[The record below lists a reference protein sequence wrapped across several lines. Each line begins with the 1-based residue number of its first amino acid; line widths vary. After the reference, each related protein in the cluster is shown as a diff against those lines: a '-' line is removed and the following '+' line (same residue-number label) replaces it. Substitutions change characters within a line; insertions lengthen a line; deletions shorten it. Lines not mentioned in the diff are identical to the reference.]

1 MAVTREEKEA
11 RRLWEEHCKR
21 VQSLTEL
28 SPEAERETRA
38 QRDAR
43 IRRLL
48 ADYPAFC
55 EYYFPHYM
63 RRTDPATGLVT
74 GIVHNAPFHNAAF
87 RDILRNRTFK
97 AVFMWP
103 RGHAKSTHLDIFI
116 PINLMVRGGGEIH
129 CGIIVNK
136 SEDGAKTL
144 LADLQAELEY
154 NQRLIADFGT
164 QKNVGDWQQ
173 GEFSTTGGVKWF
185 AVGRGQSPRGLKK
198 QEQRPDYIVIDDL
211 DDDEMSHNEERVRQ
225 ATDWVKQ
232 ALFGALDVGRGRF
245 LMVGNGFAKH
255 MVLKNIA
262 DIPSVKVSKVYAV
275 DSNGAPVWADK
286 WTKAEA
292 EAYADFVGYASWQR
306 EMMHNPVA
314 EGGIFKWQWIRY
326 KKILPLRK
334 YDQIICYIDPSF
346 KSTTAN
352 DYKAARVWG
361 KTGRELHLIDCYV
374 RQDTVAGMVRWLY
387 DFHESLPE
395 DVAVSYFMEA
405 NFMQDII
412 LDEFAREGDLRG
424 YQLPIMPDRRKK
436 PDKLQRI
443 EAVSPLWERGL
454 VYYNEA
460 KRNDTDMKTGI
471 DQTLSLARGS
481 RAHDDAPDADE
492 GAIYKLQKASRE
504 ERFEPIFGERPAP
517 KGAW

>member
-1 MAVTREEKEA
+1 M
-11 RRLWEEHCKR
+11 
-21 VQSLTEL
+21 
-28 SPEAERETRA
+28 
-38 QRDAR
+38 
-43 IRRLL
+43 
-48 ADYPAFC
+48 
-55 EYYFPHYM
+55 
-63 RRTDPATGLVT
+63 
-74 GIVHNAPFHNAAF
+74 
-87 RDILRNRTFK
+87 
-97 AVFMWP
+97 
-103 RGHAKSTHLDIFI
+103 
-116 PINLMVRGGGEIH
+116 
-129 CGIIVNK
+129 
-136 SEDGAKTL
+136 
-144 LADLQAELEY
+144 
-154 NQRLIADFGT
+154 

-173 GEFSTTGGVKWF
+173 GEFSTTSGVKWF

-211 DDDEMSHNEERVRQ
+211 DDDEMSRNEERVRQ

-245 LMVGNGFAKH
+245 LMVGNAFAKH
-255 MVLKNIA
+255 MVLKHIA
-262 DIPSVKVSKVYAV
+262 EIPSVKVSKVYAV
-275 DSNGAPVWADK
+275 DSEGNPTWADK

-306 EMMHNPVA
+306 EMMHNAVA

-326 KKILPLRK
+326 KKLPPLRK
-334 YDQIICYIDPSF
+334 YEQIICYIDPSF

-387 DFHESLPE
+387 NFHESLPE
-395 DVAVSYFMEA
+395 DVAVTYYMEA

-412 LDEFAREGDLRG
+412 LDEFEREGDLRG

-443 EAVSPLWERGL
+443 EAISPLWERGL

-460 KRNDTDMKTGI
+460 KRNDPDMKTGI

-504 ERFEPIFGERPAP
+504 ERFEPIFGERPTP

>member
-1 MAVTREEKEA
+1 MHGVRTFLGWGTREAASAEAGKLLPGTWEASPAGRVGAYRIRPPSATIGGEYMFHIRPLRVRLRGRMRYAPTAGYRPYGYQANFAGA
-11 RRLWEEHCKR
+11 RRR
-21 VQSLTEL
+21 PRPYSQAS
-28 SPEAERETRA
+28 A
-38 QRDAR
+38 DA
-43 IRRLL
+43 
-48 ADYPAFC
+48 
-55 EYYFPHYM
+55 
-63 RRTDPATGLVT
+63 
-74 GIVHNAPFHNAAF
+74 
-87 RDILRNRTFK
+87 
-97 AVFMWP
+97 
-103 RGHAKSTHLDIFI
+103 
-116 PINLMVRGGGEIH
+116 
-129 CGIIVNK
+129 
-136 SEDGAKTL
+136 
-144 LADLQAELEY
+144 
-154 NQRLIADFGT
+154 
-164 QKNVGDWQQ
+164 
-173 GEFSTTGGVKWF
+173 
-185 AVGRGQSPRGLKK
+185 QSPRGLKK

-275 DSNGAPVWADK
+275 DSNGSPVWADK

>member
-1 MAVTREEKEA
+1 
-11 RRLWEEHCKR
+11 
-21 VQSLTEL
+21 
-28 SPEAERETRA
+28 
-38 QRDAR
+38 
-43 IRRLL
+43 
-48 ADYPAFC
+48 
-55 EYYFPHYM
+55 
-63 RRTDPATGLVT
+63 
-74 GIVHNAPFHNAAF
+74 
-87 RDILRNRTFK
+87 
-97 AVFMWP
+97 
-103 RGHAKSTHLDIFI
+103 
-116 PINLMVRGGGEIH
+116 
-129 CGIIVNK
+129 
-136 SEDGAKTL
+136 
-144 LADLQAELEY
+144 
-154 NQRLIADFGT
+154 
-164 QKNVGDWQQ
+164 
-173 GEFSTTGGVKWF
+173 
-185 AVGRGQSPRGLKK
+185 
-198 QEQRPDYIVIDDL
+198 
-211 DDDEMSHNEERVRQ
+211 MSHTEERVRQ

-275 DSNGAPVWADK
+275 DSNGSPVWADK

-326 KKILPLRK
+326 KKILPFTEVRPDHLLHRPFL
-334 YDQIICYIDPSF
+334 QIRA
-346 KSTTAN
+346 TAN

-471 DQTLSLARGS
+471 DQTLSLALGS

>member
-1 MAVTREEKEA
+1 
-11 RRLWEEHCKR
+11 
-21 VQSLTEL
+21 
-28 SPEAERETRA
+28 
-38 QRDAR
+38 
-43 IRRLL
+43 
-48 ADYPAFC
+48 
-55 EYYFPHYM
+55 
-63 RRTDPATGLVT
+63 
-74 GIVHNAPFHNAAF
+74 
-87 RDILRNRTFK
+87 
-97 AVFMWP
+97 
-103 RGHAKSTHLDIFI
+103 
-116 PINLMVRGGGEIH
+116 MVRGGGEIH
-129 CGIIVNK
+129 CGPGTPGCEIWP
-136 SEDGAKTL
+136 DTRPTGTRQTA
-144 LADLQAELEY
+144 LASVDA
-154 NQRLIADFGT
+154 
-164 QKNVGDWQQ
+164 
-173 GEFSTTGGVKWF
+173 
-185 AVGRGQSPRGLKK
+185 QSPRGLKK

-211 DDDEMSHNEERVRQ
+211 DDDEMSHNEERIRQ

-262 DIPSVKVSKVYAV
+262 EIPSVKVSKVYAV
-275 DSNGAPVWADK
+275 DNNGNPVWADK

-361 KTGRELHLIDCYV
+361 KTGREIHLIDCYV

-412 LDEFAREGDLRG
+412 LR
-424 YQLPIMPDRRKK
+424 
-436 PDKLQRI
+436 
-443 EAVSPLWERGL
+443 
-454 VYYNEA
+454 
-460 KRNDTDMKTGI
+460 
-471 DQTLSLARGS
+471 
-481 RAHDDAPDADE
+481 
-492 GAIYKLQKASRE
+492 
-504 ERFEPIFGERPAP
+504 
-517 KGAW
+517 

>member
-1 MAVTREEKEA
+1 
-11 RRLWEEHCKR
+11 
-21 VQSLTEL
+21 
-28 SPEAERETRA
+28 
-38 QRDAR
+38 
-43 IRRLL
+43 
-48 ADYPAFC
+48 
-55 EYYFPHYM
+55 M

-211 DDDEMSHNEERVRQ
+211 DDDEMSHNEERIRQ

-275 DSNGAPVWADK
+275 DSNGSPVWADK

-346 KSTTAN
+346 KSGQQRTTTRPPA
-352 DYKAARVWG
+352 YG
-361 KTGRELHLIDCYV
+361 
-374 RQDTVAGMVRWLY
+374 
-387 DFHESLPE
+387 
-395 DVAVSYFMEA
+395 
-405 NFMQDII
+405 
-412 LDEFAREGDLRG
+412 
-424 YQLPIMPDRRKK
+424 
-436 PDKLQRI
+436 
-443 EAVSPLWERGL
+443 
-454 VYYNEA
+454 A
-460 KRNDTDMKTGI
+460 KR
-471 DQTLSLARGS
+471 A
-481 RAHDDAPDADE
+481 
-492 GAIYKLQKASRE
+492 ASS
-504 ERFEPIFGERPAP
+504 I
-517 KGAW
+517 

>member
-1 MAVTREEKEA
+1 MAVTREEKAAAAAGEVCRVPVGLVPGHT
-11 RRLWEEHCKR
+11 RRRPQTPPKQRGRHAPSGMPVSAACWR
-21 VQSLTEL
+21 T
-28 SPEAERETRA
+28 TRPS
-38 QRDAR
+38 Q
-43 IRRLL
+43 
-48 ADYPAFC
+48 

-63 RRTDPATGLVT
+63 RRTDPATGRVT
-74 GIVHNAPFHNAAF
+74 GVVHMAPPSTMLPSVGGCG
-87 RDILRNRTFK
+87 RRRSLLGTRK
-97 AVFMWP
+97 ACTRPYSQASADAPGQALP
-103 RGHAKSTHLDIFI
+103 RGAPRHLHSHQPHGARRWGD
-116 PINLMVRGGGEIH
+116 PLRARNAGQRTLPGTRH
-129 CGIIVNK
+129 PYQPKLRCGR
-136 SEDGAKTL
+136 SR

-154 NQRLIADFGT
+154 NQRIIADFGT

-173 GEFSTTGGVKWF
+173 GEFSTSGGVKWF

-275 DSNGAPVWADK
+275 DSNGSPVWADK

-346 KSTTAN
+346 KSGQQQA
-352 DYKAARVWG
+352 
-361 KTGRELHLIDCYV
+361 
-374 RQDTVAGMVRWLY
+374 DT
-387 DFHESLPE
+387 
-395 DVAVSYFMEA
+395 
-405 NFMQDII
+405 
-412 LDEFAREGDLRG
+412 
-424 YQLPIMPDRRKK
+424 
-436 PDKLQRI
+436 
-443 EAVSPLWERGL
+443 
-454 VYYNEA
+454 
-460 KRNDTDMKTGI
+460 
-471 DQTLSLARGS
+471 
-481 RAHDDAPDADE
+481 
-492 GAIYKLQKASRE
+492 
-504 ERFEPIFGERPAP
+504 
-517 KGAW
+517 

>member
-48 ADYPAFC
+48 ANYPAFC

-211 DDDEMSHNEERVRQ
+211 DDDEMSHNEERIRQ
-225 ATDWVKQ
+225 ATDWVK
-232 ALFGALDVGRGRF
+232 ARNAG
-245 LMVGNGFAKH
+245 
-255 MVLKNIA
+255 
-262 DIPSVKVSKVYAV
+262 
-275 DSNGAPVWADK
+275 
-286 WTKAEA
+286 
-292 EAYADFVGYASWQR
+292 QR
-306 EMMHNPVA
+306 
-314 EGGIFKWQWIRY
+314 
-326 KKILPLRK
+326 
-334 YDQIICYIDPSF
+334 
-346 KSTTAN
+346 
-352 DYKAARVWG
+352 
-361 KTGRELHLIDCYV
+361 
-374 RQDTVAGMVRWLY
+374 
-387 DFHESLPE
+387 SLPGTR
-395 DVAVSYFMEA
+395 S
-405 NFMQDII
+405 
-412 LDEFAREGDLRG
+412 
-424 YQLPIMPDRRKK
+424 
-436 PDKLQRI
+436 
-443 EAVSPLWERGL
+443 
-454 VYYNEA
+454 
-460 KRNDTDMKTGI
+460 TG
-471 DQTLSLARGS
+471 TR
-481 RAHDDAPDADE
+481 
-492 GAIYKLQKASRE
+492 
-504 ERFEPIFGERPAP
+504 
-517 KGAW
+517 

>member
-1 MAVTREEKEA
+1 
-11 RRLWEEHCKR
+11 
-21 VQSLTEL
+21 
-28 SPEAERETRA
+28 
-38 QRDAR
+38 
-43 IRRLL
+43 
-48 ADYPAFC
+48 
-55 EYYFPHYM
+55 
-63 RRTDPATGLVT
+63 
-74 GIVHNAPFHNAAF
+74 
-87 RDILRNRTFK
+87 
-97 AVFMWP
+97 MWP

-275 DSNGAPVWADK
+275 ESNGAPVWADK

-424 YQLPIMPDRRKK
+424 YQLPIMPR
-436 PDKLQRI
+436 
-443 EAVSPLWERGL
+443 AVGRSPTSC
-454 VYYNEA
+454 N
-460 KRNDTDMKTGI
+460 
-471 DQTLSLARGS
+471 
-481 RAHDDAPDADE
+481 
-492 GAIYKLQKASRE
+492 ASR
-504 ERFEPIFGERPAP
+504 PSLPSGSVGWSTTMRPSATTQT
-517 KGAW
+517 